1 VQREWDESA
10 VKWIRDENQRYA
22 VKKFLDLLLSESDPN
37 KFAAT
42 LQFLTVML
50 RSDSGLSQ
58 FAQYFAEKWTNRVEY
73 WAKFHSV
80 PFECASLVQLE
91 KEMDLIAQ
99 RARHVK
105 RLDKCIYSLD
115 YISRHQPFYPITEF
129 RAENDKTEGL
139 ADQQDVEV
147 LRLKISD
154 DLKHLDQSVRSIGNV
169 STLREIS
176 KALSETIVAATNSD
190 AKSNALTR
198 Q

>member
-1 VQREWDESA
+1 MQREWDESA

-80 PFECASLVQLE
+80 PFECASFVQLE

-115 YISRHQPFYPITEF
+115 YISRNQPFYPITEF
-129 RAENDKTEGL
+129 RAENDKAESL

-154 DLKHLDQSVRSIGNV
+154 DLKHLDETVRSIGDV

-176 KALSETIVAATNSD
+176 KVLSETIVAATNSD
-190 AKSNALTR
+190 AR
-198 Q
+198 